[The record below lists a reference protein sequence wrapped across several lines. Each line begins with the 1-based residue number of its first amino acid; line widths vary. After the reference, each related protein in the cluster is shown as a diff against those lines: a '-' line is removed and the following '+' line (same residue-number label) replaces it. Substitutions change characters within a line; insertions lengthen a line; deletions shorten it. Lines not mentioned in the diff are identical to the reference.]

1 MEEYD
6 SPGRFLAFLLAKYNM
21 TREQLCR
28 RSGLK
33 EHEVEFVL
41 RDRVIITPAQAD
53 KLGKVFHTPEFWII
67 RQAEW
72 ELKKASE
79 RIMRPG

>member
-21 TREQLCR
+21 TIEQLCK

-41 RDRVIITPAQAD
+41 RDRVIITPALAD
-53 KLGKVFHTPEFWII
+53 KLGKVFHTSEFWII

-72 ELKKASE
+72 ELRKLQKE
-79 RIMRPG
+79 L